1 MGSGL
6 GASELQVI
14 LGEKVTGSWIGR
26 IISFVYKF
34 SQVSLEIFANN
45 LSLELGCPKSFTKIS
60 RLPMDSLWV

>member
-1 MGSGL
+1 MVLGL
-6 GASELQVI
+6 GCGSCREI

-26 IISFVYKF
+26 IMSFVSKF
-34 SQVSLEIFANN
+34 SQESLEIFANN